1 MAEESKKT
9 ESKTS
14 EQEISED
21 VKELVIARL
30 EVLSPDK
37 KFSIGSNEKEFTR
50 DELIESVKNED
61 EIGQKVIDLE
71 LTFLRALKDGT
82 LLKEILTPEE

>member
-1 MAEESKKT
+1 MIEDSKKT
-9 ESKTS
+9 ESKIS

-21 VKELVIARL
+21 IKDLIIARL

-37 KFSIGSNEKEFTR
+37 RFSIGSNEKEFSR

-61 EIGQKVIDLE
+61 EIGHKVIDLE

-82 LLKEILTPEE
+82 LLNEILTPEE

>member
-1 MAEESKKT
+1 MAEESKKIET
-9 ESKTS
+9 KTS

-21 VKELVIARL
+21 IKELVIARL

-37 KFSIGSNEKEFTR
+37 KFSIGSNEKEFTKE
-50 DELIESVKNED
+50 ELIECVKKGD

-82 LLKEILTPEE
+82 LLEEVLTSEE

>member
-1 MAEESKKT
+1 MAKESKKT

-14 EQEISED
+14 EQEILED
-21 VKELVIARL
+21 IKELVIARL
-30 EVLSPDK
+30 EVLSLDK

>member
-1 MAEESKKT
+1 MAKESKKT

-14 EQEISED
+14 EQEILED
-21 VKELVIARL
+21 IKELVIARL